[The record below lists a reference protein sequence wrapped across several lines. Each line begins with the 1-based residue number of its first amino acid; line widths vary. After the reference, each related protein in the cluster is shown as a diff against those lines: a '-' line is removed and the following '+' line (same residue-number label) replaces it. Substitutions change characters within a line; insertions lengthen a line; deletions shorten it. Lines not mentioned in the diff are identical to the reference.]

1 MVCVLDNNC
10 YCQDLQF
17 GLDGRFYRQPTPQ
30 NRQILFFKSL
40 WDVKWQCHIGLTP
53 SNQPSTTTTTD
64 KKSNIDDD
72 IKPMSEDDAENV
84 GKLYFKWNVSNQ
96 FFFLNRSKK
105 RFSCK
110 FVITTI
116 FGTYVVIAL
125 DAVNVFISIL
135 AKKLLVVN

>member
-1 MVCVLDNNC
+1 MSEKSKCYSISTKKLNRKMNEENSKIKVLVCVLDNNC

-72 IKPMSEDDAENV
+72 IKPMSEDDAQKRRQTILNEMFLTN
-84 GKLYFKWNVSNQ
+84 
-96 FFFLNRSKK
+96 FFF
-105 RFSCK
+105 
-110 FVITTI
+110 
-116 FGTYVVIAL
+116 
-125 DAVNVFISIL
+125 
-135 AKKLLVVN
+135 

>member
-1 MVCVLDNNC
+1 
-10 YCQDLQF
+10 
-17 GLDGRFYRQPTPQ
+17 
-30 NRQILFFKSL
+30 
-40 WDVKWQCHIGLTP
+40 
-53 SNQPSTTTTTD
+53 
-64 KKSNIDDD
+64 
-72 IKPMSEDDAENV
+72 MSEDDAENV